1 VNASIPHVRS
11 RRARVLAVAA
21 TAMLIVGACGGGAP
35 AAGQG
40 GPPVTG
46 VELDRA
52 VPDVALVGEDGQPTS
67 LSALQGRYVVLT
79 PFLTLCH
86 EVCPITTGAFLE
98 LQQAI
103 EQAGV
108 ANQVTLVEATVDP
121 GRDTPARLRAYAQMT
136 GLRWTLLTG
145 SAAQLAELW
154 KAFGITYSIQPED
167 SPAPVDWW
175 THQPET
181 YDVGHNDG
189 LFFLDPQGHERI
201 AIVGIADVG
210 GRLDPTL
217 KSLLNDQ
224 GLQNLQDPGAAWT
237 VPQALDDLG
246 HLMGRSI
253 PAAS

>member
-1 VNASIPHVRS
+1 MNPLIPSVLS
-11 RRARVLAVAA
+11 RRTAVLAVAA
-21 TAMLIVGACGGGAP
+21 TVALLVAACGGATGA
-35 AAGQG
+35 AQA
-40 GPPVTG
+40 GPPLTG
-46 VELDRA
+46 VEMDRA
-52 VPDVALVGEDGQPTS
+52 LPDVALVGQDGQPTT
-67 LSALQGRYVVLT
+67 LAALQGRYVVLT

-108 ANQVTLVEATVDP
+108 ADQVALVEATVDP

-145 SAAQLAELW
+145 SASDLAQLW
-154 KAFGITYSIQPED
+154 KAFGITYSVQPED

-224 GLQNLQDPGAAWT
+224 GLQNLESPGAAWT
-237 VPQALDDLG
+237 AQQALDDLG

-253 PAAS
+253 PAAP